1 MLGSE
6 AKQRVAF
13 VQMRV
18 DPRDMFASDPSPRY
32 ERPAATSK
40 RQGCTRRSFFCSGA
54 FLAVPA
60 GAF

>member
-18 DPRDMFASDPSPRY
+18 QRQIRRLDTND
-32 ERPAATSK
+32 ERPPANGRAAL
-40 RQGCTRRSFFCSGA
+40 GA
-54 FLAVPA
+54 ASSAVA
-60 GAF
+60 RAIEATVLFYGG